1 MSHKFHGRGSG
12 RKKLEKRMK
21 KIQDEEVCTYVMY
34 MRPALIIAVIFIAEN
49 DALHILQLGAKHP
62 DGTWFIVL
70 CLFVNPCMLHCIL
83 WSIPYSGKFSR
94 RIFFADLRKY
104 ILQTKDFIATPIRC

>member
-34 MRPALIIAVIFIAEN
+34 MRPALIITVIFIAEN
-49 DALHILQLGAKHP
+49 DALHIL
-62 DGTWFIVL
+62 
-70 CLFVNPCMLHCIL
+70 
-83 WSIPYSGKFSR
+83 
-94 RIFFADLRKY
+94 
-104 ILQTKDFIATPIRC
+104 